1 MKSKKRE
8 IKKRI
13 QFTVSDN
20 QTALIKK
27 EKNVNKRKEIRMTP
41 PVHVELLSRIDI
53 RLGKIKKE
61 VDILNNNDTFQL
73 LIDKLVTGNPF
84 SFLRFGDADYMMM
97 NNKSIGKT
105 IGASNKMVITP
116 EFNTEIIESHSI
128 NDPDYIIGTVLYPD
142 LNNKLYDYNPF
153 LVRMYKEFLR
163 YNISYSNLVSA
174 VALTETYISDIEL
187 FSRLIL
193 LLKMSRTMFVGSY
206 YNEVLDDMYGE
217 IVVRINT
224 PKQNSYSEVDRIFDE
239 VLQNIDSVDKVIFS
253 CGQTSRIIIKRLWKL
268 GIKKTMIDV
277 GSLSDYFVLNTEL
290 GTQIQLRGHIV
301 KNDELIKNNFEK
313 LKQIT

>member
-13 QFTVSDN
+13 EHSK
-20 QTALIKK
+20 I
-27 EKNVNKRKEIRMTP
+27 VNKRKEIRMTA
-41 PVHVELLSRIDI
+41 PVPVELLTRLDI

-61 VDILNNNDTFQL
+61 VDVLNNNDSFQL

-97 NNKSIGKT
+97 DDKNIGKT

-116 EFNTEIIESHSI
+116 EFNKEMIESHSI
-128 NDPDYIIGTVLYPD
+128 IDPDYIIGTVLYPD
-142 LNNKLYDYNPF
+142 LSNKLYNYNPF
-153 LVRMYKEFLR
+153 LAPMYRKFLG
-163 YNISYSNLVSA
+163 YNISYNNMVSA

-206 YNEVLDDMYGE
+206 YDEVLDDMYGE
-217 IVVRINT
+217 IVVTVNT
-224 PKQNSYSEVDRIFDE
+224 PKQNSYSEVDRIYAE
-239 VLQNIDSVDKVIFS
+239 ILENIDSVDKLIFS

-277 GSLSDYFVLNTEL
+277 GSLSDYFVLGTEL

-301 KNDELIKNNFEK
+301 KNNELIKNNFEK